1 MPYISFTKANCKNCY
16 KCLRSCPVKAIKFKN
31 EQAEIIE
38 NRCIACSHCLSIC
51 PQNARKIVSDLDK
64 VKYAIKSGKKVIAS
78 IAPSFPGYFDFEPYK
93 VISYMKAL
101 GFSFVEETA
110 IGAEIVTEEY
120 NKFINA
126 NHQSI
131 YITTACPSIIFLVQH
146 YYPDLTKYLLPVV
159 SPMVAHGKVLKNIYG
174 EDSFVVFAG
183 PCVAKKIES
192 EVCDTTSVID
202 AVITF
207 DELKL
212 WINES
217 NIDIDSLPNSRLKSY
232 TLDIGRNY
240 PMENGI
246 ISGLENTAI
255 ENNLTTF
262 SVGGTDDCMEIFS
275 SIANGDLNNVL
286 VEANTCKNSCIGG
299 PTMIKSEHGY
309 YKRLTKVKEYITKHK
324 IVDSASNIS
333 VSKNID
339 FTRNIVPK
347 PILKNMASDEEIVKI
362 LKEMGK
368 YSVEDE
374 LNCGVCG
381 YNTCKEKAQ
390 AIYEGM
396 AETLMC
402 LHFMRTKAE
411 SLSNVIFENS
421 ANCIM
426 LLNKELKII
435 EVNPAFE
442 NTFMIKKDTIIN
454 KPVNSIMDDTDFL
467 KVLATE
473 TNITGKKLY
482 IPEYN
487 AVFIENTVY
496 LHKQG
501 TILVSMFNI
510 MEEEK
515 NKLELQK
522 LKVTTLNA
530 AQEVI
535 EKQMRVAQEIASVL
549 GETTAE
555 TKIVLTKLKK
565 LVAGEDGDNK

>member
-1 MPYISFTKANCKNCY
+1 MSYISFTKANCKNCY

-31 EQAEIIE
+31 EQAEIVE
-38 NRCIACSHCLSIC
+38 DRCIACSHCLAIC
-51 PQNARKIVSDLDK
+51 PQNARKIVSDLDI
-64 VKYAIKSGKKVIAS
+64 VKNAIKSGKKVIAS
-78 IAPSFPGYFDFEPYK
+78 VAPSFPGYFNFEPNK
-93 VISYMKAL
+93 IISAMKSI
-101 GFSFVEETA
+101 GFFSVEETA

-120 NKFINA
+120 RKYISA
-126 NHQSI
+126 NNHSI
-131 YITTACPSIIFLVQH
+131 YITTACPSIVFLVQQ

-159 SPMVAHGKVLKNIYG
+159 SPMIAHGKLIKSIHG
-174 EDSFVVFAG
+174 EDTFVVFIG
-183 PCVAKKIES
+183 PCAAKKIES
-192 EVCDTTSVID
+192 KVCDSTSVID

-212 WINES
+212 WFNES
-217 NIDIDSLPNSRLKSY
+217 NIDMDSLPDASVNSY
-232 TLDIGRNY
+232 TLNAGRSY
-240 PMENGI
+240 PIDNGI
-246 ISGLENTAI
+246 INGLKNTA
-255 ENNLTTF
+255 NDNQLTTF
-262 SVGGTDDCMEIFS
+262 SVSGTDDCMEIFS
-275 SIANGDLNNVL
+275 SISNGDLNNVL
-286 VEANTCKNSCIGG
+286 IEANTCKNSCVGG

-309 YKRLTKVKEYITKHK
+309 YKRLTKVKEYITSESRT
-324 IVDSASNIS
+324 DSSSFIS
-333 VSKNID
+333 IPSNID
-339 FTRNIVPK
+339 FTRTIIPK
-347 PILKNMASDEEIVKI
+347 PIVKNIADEEEVIKI

-368 YSVEDE
+368 YSIEDE

-381 YNTCKEKAQ
+381 YNTCREKAQ

-411 SLSNVIFENS
+411 RLSNVIFES
-421 ANCIM
+421 STNCIM
-426 LLNKELKII
+426 LVSKQLKII
-435 EVNPAFE
+435 EVNPSFE
-442 NTFMIKKDTIIN
+442 KTFMVKKENIIN
-454 KPVNSIMDDTDFL
+454 MPVNSIMDDTDFL

-487 AVFIENTVY
+487 AVFIENIVY
-496 LHKQG
+496 LPKQG
-501 TILVSMFNI
+501 ILLASMFNI

-530 AQEVI
+530 AQQVI
-535 EKQMRVAQEIASVL
+535 EKQMRVAQEIASLL

-565 LVAGEDGDNK
+565 LVAGEDGDS

>member
-1 MPYISFTKANCKNCY
+1 MSYISFTKANCKNCY

-31 EQAEIIE
+31 DQAEIVE
-38 NRCIACSHCLSIC
+38 DRCIACSHCLAIC
-51 PQNARKIVSDLDK
+51 PQNARKIVSDIDI
-64 VKYAIKSGKKVIAS
+64 VKNAIKSGKKVVAS
-78 IAPSFPGYFDFEPYK
+78 IAPSFPGYFNIEPDK
-93 VISYMKAL
+93 VISAMKYI
-101 GFSFVEETA
+101 GFSSVEETA

-120 NKFINA
+120 KKYINEKQQ
-126 NHQSI
+126 NI
-131 YITTACPSIIFLVQH
+131 YITTACPSIVFLVQQ
-146 YYPDLTKYLLPVV
+146 YYPDLTKYLIPIV
-159 SPMVAHGKVLKNIYG
+159 SPMIAHGKLIKNEYSK
-174 EDSFVVFAG
+174 DSFVVFIG
-183 PCVAKKIES
+183 PCAAKKIES
-192 EVCDTTSVID
+192 KVCDSTSVID

-212 WINES
+212 WIDES
-217 NIDIDSLPNSRLKSY
+217 NIDMDTLADASVNSY
-232 TLDIGRNY
+232 TLNAGRNY

-246 ISGLENTAI
+246 ISGIRETAA
-255 ENNLTTF
+255 NNHLATF

-275 SIANGDLNNVL
+275 SISNGDLNNVL
-286 VEANTCKNSCIGG
+286 IEANTCKNSCVGG

-309 YKRLTKVKEYITKHK
+309 YKRLMKVKEYISKE
-324 IVDSASNIS
+324 IRADSASIIS
-333 VSKNID
+333 IPSNMD
-339 FTRNIVPK
+339 FTRCISPK
-347 PILKNMASDEEIVKI
+347 PIIRNAANEDEIIKI
-362 LKEMGK
+362 LKDMGK
-368 YSVEDE
+368 YSIEDE

-381 YNTCKEKAQ
+381 YNTCREKAQ

-396 AETLMC
+396 AETMMC

-411 SLSNVIFENS
+411 RLSNVIFENS
-421 ANCIM
+421 TNCIM
-426 LLNKELKII
+426 LINKELKII
-435 EVNPAFE
+435 EVNPSFE
-442 NTFMIKKDTIIN
+442 KTFMIKKDKIIN
-454 KPVNSIMDDTDFL
+454 KSVNSIMDDTDFL

-487 AVFIENTVY
+487 AVFLENIVY

-501 TILVSMFNI
+501 ILLASMFNI

-530 AQEVI
+530 AQQVI
-535 EKQMRVAQEIASVL
+535 EKQMRVAQEIASLL

-565 LVAGEDGDNK
+565 LVAGEDGDN